1 MIDLDVIL
9 WIFIASMVGQ
19 LVALVVLAL
28 IANWM
33 IKRTIKQ
40 AAGNFLG
47 ALEGTDKEKLDIGLD
62 SEGE

>member
-1 MIDLDVIL
+1 MIDVDVIL

-40 AAGNFLG
+40 ATGQFLG
-47 ALEGTDKEKLDIGLD
+47 AIGDVEEPQD
-62 SEGE
+62 SEKE